1 LRGGDSLDYVAM
13 MRLGDVGLRA
23 VNAWIRHCTEA
34 ATGEQA
40 ARETNGERQRNTGQ
54 KAEKA
59 AGMRRG
65 SLPSYCAI
73 GNNGTLVACTVTVV
87 GPILIGAHYVV
98 RRGANTVISYT
109 AR

>member
-1 LRGGDSLDYVAM
+1 MSLRNIYLAEKSSERWGIFRLYVVM
-13 MRLGDVGLRA
+13 MRLGDVSLRA

-34 ATGEQA
+34 ATGEHA

-65 SLPSYCAI
+65 SLPSYCA
-73 GNNGTLVACTVTVV
+73 
-87 GPILIGAHYVV
+87 
-98 RRGANTVISYT
+98 SDW
-109 AR
+109 